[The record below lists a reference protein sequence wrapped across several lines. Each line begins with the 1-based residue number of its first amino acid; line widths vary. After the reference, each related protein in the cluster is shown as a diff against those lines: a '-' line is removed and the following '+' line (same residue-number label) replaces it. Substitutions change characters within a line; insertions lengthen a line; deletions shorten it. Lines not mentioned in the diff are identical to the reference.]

1 MSLSDEESRK
11 LTKLVTACT
20 TNMAWIKERLEKGD
34 NEFDKYEVRFDKYV
48 SRLHELET
56 EHSLLKGKL
65 GAFILGLTFTISL
78 LVNGILWAW
87 SNIGGK
93 A

>member
-1 MSLSDEESRK
+1 MAPTDEECKELS
-11 LTKLVTACT
+11 TLVATCT

-34 NEFDKYEVRFDKYV
+34 IVLDRYE

-56 EHSLLKGKL
+56 EHSLLKGRL
-65 GAFILGLTFTISL
+65 GAFILGLTFIVSL

-87 SNIGGK
+87 SHIGGK
-93 A
+93 S